1 MSALLKWYISRLKTH
16 PMVTNVG
23 SALVLMT
30 TGDLMAQEIELHNLV
45 EYFSAESTSS
55 KEEGGHH
62 AAQRFATSVT
72 TEQQANHPKLSFRRY
87 GTLSPIM
94 KERRNTKMLEE
105 ERKAKM
111 EQEAKED
118 YNESK
123 EEAFLFPDMQESL
136 RILARKS
143 YTELASLDYFR
154 TGTMAFWGGLT
165 TPAFITLYRVFD
177 RYLPRTVTPA
187 SVLPRVV
194 LTFLFSVPVNAIF
207 FCYGSFVQH
216 TAQYYSL
223 VQEWQAEMRQLGFRD
238 ISLSEVVK
246 DVPFDQ
252 EMAWSTARLKLESEF
267 RQTIITSGSI
277 WIPIN
282 IVNFSLVP
290 PHLRPL
296 VLMLCSTF
304 WNCYLS
310 LAQHRDVELEQTQP
324 DLPNDTTRAS
334 LSSSV

>member
-1 MSALLKWYISRLKTH
+1 MSTILKWYISHLKTH

-45 EYFSAESTSS
+45 EYFSAERSSS
-55 KEEGGHH
+55 KEDGVHH
-62 AAQRFATSVT
+62 AQRFATSVAP
-72 TEQQANHPKLSFRRY
+72 EQQANAPKLSFRRY

-94 KERRNTKMLEE
+94 KERRNTKMQEE
-105 ERKAKM
+105 TRKEKM
-111 EQEAKED
+111 KQEAKED
-118 YNESK
+118 YNESE

-143 YTELASLDYFR
+143 YTELASLDFFR
-154 TGTMAFWGGLT
+154 TGTMALWGGLT
-165 TPAFITLYRVFD
+165 TPAFITLYKAFD
-177 RYLPRTVTPA
+177 RYLPRNVTPA

-223 VQEWQAEMRQLGFRD
+223 VQEWQVEMRQLGFQD
-238 ISLSEVVK
+238 MSLAEVVK
-246 DVPFDQ
+246 DVPFDL

-290 PHLRPL
+290 SHLRPL

-310 LAQHRDVELEQTQP
+310 LAQHRDVELGQTNQT
-324 DLPNDTTRAS
+324 DLP
-334 LSSSV
+334 